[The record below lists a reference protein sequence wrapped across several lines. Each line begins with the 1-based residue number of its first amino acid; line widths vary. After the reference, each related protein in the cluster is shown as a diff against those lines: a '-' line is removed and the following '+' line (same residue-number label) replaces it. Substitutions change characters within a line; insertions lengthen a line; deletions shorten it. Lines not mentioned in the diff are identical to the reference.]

1 MNHADTSEGL
11 GEIGKHHYKRVW
23 SLQKCIVSP
32 RAHHFHHEEQ
42 PLRCKDGVAYEWEV
56 ISLHRAGKPERKEQ
70 TLRQQPLLR
79 NYQKEAKCL
88 QK

>member
-11 GEIGKHHYKRVW
+11 GEIGKHRCKRVW

-32 RAHHFHHEEQ
+32 RVHHFYHEEL
-42 PLRCKDGVAYEWEV
+42 PLWCKDGAAYEWGV
-56 ISLHRAGKPERKEQ
+56 PSLHQAVKPERKEQ

-79 NYQKEAKCL
+79 NYQKEANCL
-88 QK
+88 